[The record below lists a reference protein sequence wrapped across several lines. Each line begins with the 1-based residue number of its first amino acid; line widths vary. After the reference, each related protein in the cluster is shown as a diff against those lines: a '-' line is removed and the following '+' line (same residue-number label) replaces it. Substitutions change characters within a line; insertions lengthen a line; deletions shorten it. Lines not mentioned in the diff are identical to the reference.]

1 MKKIAIIGAG
11 ISGLYFANLLQ
22 KNSDYDFTIFEKRSS
37 LDMKNGYGI
46 QLSVNSIKLLNQIGF
61 NKIDQKEIFNPNKV
75 IFFNAKNNQKI
86 CDIDISRF
94 NYEDNQYTTLKR
106 STLLNFLLNNIP
118 KEKIKLNTELK
129 NLTYDNKLKLSFSSN
144 VTEDFDYL
152 IISDGV
158 FSKSK
163 TIILNKNIKPKYF
176 KSIAL
181 RGNLRNYPNEDISLY
196 LGSKFHFVIYPV
208 NKSDELNFIA
218 IIRKH
223 LTNRQLSDENLHND
237 KNLLNSITQE
247 LYKKTTLELEGKLE
261 NIKFF
266 PLYISEKLE
275 ISDNKNIFFIGD
287 ALFVTLPSFAQGA
300 SQSIETAKELFD
312 QIENNKNDFYE
323 KIIKR
328 LNSVNWRSKLNYFSF
343 HLSNPIVSSFRNS
356 ILKVLVKNNKFLD
369 SYLGNIYRD

>member
-11 ISGLYFANLLQ
+11 ISGMYFANLLQ
-22 KNSDYDFTIFEKRSS
+22 KNSDFDFTIFEKRS
-37 LDMKNGYGI
+37 LLYMKNGYGI

-61 NKIDQKEIFNPNKV
+61 NKIDKKEIFNPNKV

-106 STLLNFLLNNIP
+106 STLLKFLLNNIP

-208 NKSDELNFIA
+208 NKSDEFNFIA

-223 LTNRQLSDENLHND
+223 LTNHQLSDENLYND
-237 KNLLNSITQE
+237 KNLLKSITQE

-275 ISDNKNIFFIGD
+275 ISDNKNVFFIGD
-287 ALFVTLPSFAQGA
+287 ALFATPPSFAQGA

-328 LNSVNWRSKLNYFSF
+328 LNSVSWRSKLNYFSF

-356 ILKVLVKNNKFLD
+356 ILKILVKNNKFLD

>member
-22 KNSDYDFTIFEKRSS
+22 KNSDFDFTIFEKRSL

-223 LTNRQLSDENLHND
+223 LTNHQLSDENLYND

>member
-11 ISGLYFANLLQ
+11 ISGMYFANLLQ
-22 KNSDYDFTIFEKRSS
+22 KSSDFDFTIFEKRS
-37 LDMKNGYGI
+37 LLYMKNGYGI

-106 STLLNFLLNNIP
+106 STLLKFLLNNIP

-208 NKSDELNFIA
+208 NKSDEFNFIA

-223 LTNRQLSDENLHND
+223 LTNHQLSDENLYND
-237 KNLLNSITQE
+237 KNLLKSITQE

-275 ISDNKNIFFIGD
+275 ISDNKNVFFIGD
-287 ALFVTLPSFAQGA
+287 ALFATPPSFAQGA

-328 LNSVNWRSKLNYFSF
+328 LNSVSWRSKLNYFSF

-356 ILKVLVKNNKFLD
+356 ILKILVKNNKFLD

>member
-22 KNSDYDFTIFEKRSS
+22 KNSDFDFTIFEKRS
-37 LDMKNGYGI
+37 LLYMKNGYGI

-106 STLLNFLLNNIP
+106 STLLKFLLNNIP

-196 LGSKFHFVIYPV
+196 LGPKFHFVIYPV
-208 NKSDELNFIA
+208 NKSDEFNFIA

-223 LTNRQLSDENLHND
+223 LTNHQLSDENLYND
-237 KNLLNSITQE
+237 KNLLKSITQE

-275 ISDNKNIFFIGD
+275 ISDNKNVFFIGD
-287 ALFVTLPSFAQGA
+287 ALFATPPSFAQGA

-328 LNSVNWRSKLNYFSF
+328 LNSVSWRSKLNYFSF
-343 HLSNPIVSSFRNS
+343 HLSNPLVSSFRNS
-356 ILKVLVKNNKFLD
+356 ILKILVKNNKFLD

>member
-22 KNSDYDFTIFEKRSS
+22 KNSDFDFTIFEKRS
-37 LDMKNGYGI
+37 LLYMKNGYGI

-61 NKIDQKEIFNPNKV
+61 NKIDKKEIFNPNKV
-75 IFFNAKNNQKI
+75 IFFNAKNNKKI

-94 NYEDNQYTTLKR
+94 NYEDNLYTTLKR
-106 STLLNFLLNNIP
+106 STLLKFLLNNIP

-129 NLTYDNKLKLSFSSN
+129 NLTYNNKLKLSFSSN

-208 NKSDELNFIA
+208 NKSDEFNFIA

-223 LTNRQLSDENLHND
+223 LTNHQLSDENLYND
-237 KNLLNSITQE
+237 KNLLKSITQE

-275 ISDNKNIFFIGD
+275 ISDNKNVFFIGD
-287 ALFVTLPSFAQGA
+287 ALFATPPSFAQGA

-328 LNSVNWRSKLNYFSF
+328 LNSVSWRSKLNYFSF

-356 ILKVLVKNNKFLD
+356 ILKILVKNNKFLD

>member
-11 ISGLYFANLLQ
+11 ISGMYFANLLQ
-22 KNSDYDFTIFEKRSS
+22 KSSDFDFTIFEKRS
-37 LDMKNGYGI
+37 LLYMKNGYGI

-61 NKIDQKEIFNPNKV
+61 NKIDKKEIFNPNKV

-106 STLLNFLLNNIP
+106 STLLKFLLNNIP

-208 NKSDELNFIA
+208 NKSDEFNFIA

-223 LTNRQLSDENLHND
+223 LTNHQLSDENLYND
-237 KNLLNSITQE
+237 KNLLKSITQE

-275 ISDNKNIFFIGD
+275 ISDNKNVFFIGD
-287 ALFVTLPSFAQGA
+287 ALFATPPSFAQGA

-328 LNSVNWRSKLNYFSF
+328 LNSVSWRSKLNYFSF
-343 HLSNPIVSSFRNS
+343 HLSNPLVSSFRNS
-356 ILKVLVKNNKFLD
+356 ILKILVKNNKFLD

>member
-11 ISGLYFANLLQ
+11 ISGMYFANLLQ
-22 KNSDYDFTIFEKRSS
+22 KSSDFDFTIFEKRS
-37 LDMKNGYGI
+37 LLYMKNGYGI

-94 NYEDNQYTTLKR
+94 NYEDNLYTTLKR
-106 STLLNFLLNNIP
+106 STLLKFLLNNIP

-129 NLTYDNKLKLSFSSN
+129 NLTYDNKIKLSFSSN
-144 VTEDFDYL
+144 VAEDFDYL

-196 LGSKFHFVIYPV
+196 LGPKFHFVIYPV
-208 NKSDELNFIA
+208 NKSDEFNFIA

-223 LTNRQLSDENLHND
+223 LTNHQLSDENLYND
-237 KNLLNSITQE
+237 KNLLKSITQE

-275 ISDNKNIFFIGD
+275 ISDNKNVFFIGD
-287 ALFVTLPSFAQGA
+287 ALFATPPSFAQGA

-328 LNSVNWRSKLNYFSF
+328 LNSVSWRSKLNYFSF

-356 ILKVLVKNNKFLD
+356 ILKILVKNNKFLD